1 MSNNP
6 KKRKIMKRFF
16 QAALVAIVCL
26 VTFQVSA
33 SADNDKP
40 ISMSQLPA
48 AAQQVIKKHF
58 GGKKVALAKMESGL
72 FEKSYDV
79 VFNNGEKVEFDR
91 KGNWTEIDCKMSSV
105 PAGLVPAKIA
115 QYVKSTYPG
124 TKILQIEKDD
134 SQYEVKLSNRL
145 EVTFNRNF
153 QVVDI
158 DD

>member
-58 GGKKVALAKMESGL
+58 SGKKVALAKMESGL

>member
-1 MSNNP
+1 
-6 KKRKIMKRFF
+6 
-16 QAALVAIVCL
+16 
-26 VTFQVSA
+26 
-33 SADNDKP
+33 
-40 ISMSQLPA
+40 
-48 AAQQVIKKHF
+48 
-58 GGKKVALAKMESGL
+58 METGL

-91 KGNWTEIDCKMSSV
+91 RGNWTEIDCKLSSV

-115 QYVKSTYPG
+115 SYVKSTYPG

-145 EVTFNRNF
+145 EVTFNKNF

>member
-1 MSNNP
+1 
-6 KKRKIMKRFF
+6 MKRII
-16 QAALVAIVCL
+16 QTALVALVCL

-33 SADNDKP
+33 VADNDKP
-40 ISMSQLPA
+40 VSMTQLPA
-48 AAQQVIKKHF
+48 TAQQLIKKHF
-58 GGKKVALAKMESGL
+58 SSKKVALAKQEAGL

-79 VFNNGEKVEFDR
+79 VFNNGERVEFDR

-124 TKILQIEKDD
+124 TKILKIEKDD
-134 SQYEVKLSNRL
+134 NRYEIKLSNRL
-145 EVTFNRNF
+145 EVTFNNSF

>member
-1 MSNNP
+1 
-6 KKRKIMKRFF
+6 MKRII
-16 QAALVAIVCL
+16 QTALVALVCL

-33 SADNDKP
+33 FADNDKP

-48 AAQQVIKKHF
+48 TAQKIIKKHF
-58 GGKKVALAKMESGL
+58 SGKKVALAKMETGL

-105 PAGLVPAKIA
+105 PAALIPAKIK

-124 TKILQIEKDD
+124 AKIIQIEVDA
-134 SQYEVKLSNRL
+134 SEYEVKLSNRL
-145 EVTFNRNF
+145 EVTFNKNF
-153 QVVDI
+153 QVIDI